1 MLVKNMKFAYILL
14 GIALLKTAT
23 LILSVAIG
31 SFIAPKYGTQD
42 EASMI
47 SIYCLVAMISLMLFG
62 FYWLKI
68 EQQNNRKKTNE

>member
-1 MLVKNMKFAYILL
+1 MLVRNMKFAYILL
-14 GIALLKTAT
+14 GIAMLKIAT

-47 SIYCLVAMISLMLFG
+47 FIYCSVAVISLVLFV
-62 FYWLKI
+62 FYCQRIK
-68 EQQNNRKKTNE
+68 QRFNKTNE